1 MVPFGSCGEV
11 VSLYGGRILGV
22 WFGKR
27 EELRGSGEI
36 NKFGLNFE
44 KAPGKENFSCLFDFY
59 IFLLSIQV
67 YAPETKPL

>member
-1 MVPFGSCGEV
+1 MVLFGSCGEV

-36 NKFGLNFE
+36 NKFGKKRLEKKNF
-44 KAPGKENFSCLFDFY
+44 LFVERLFAFF
-59 IFLLSIQV
+59 FLSKI
-67 YAPETKPL
+67 